1 MRSCYGW
8 KASYLALATF
18 ALAASVSP
26 LLKRFK
32 HLTGGVQGIS
42 LPSAR
47 TPQAFQH
54 VFPNETW
61 FYYLTWGIAAVLFAI
76 AYVGLHG
83 RVGRS
88 LRAVRDSEI
97 AAIAFGVNP
106 VFYKALAFGWSAAYA
121 GVAGA
126 LLAVVTAY
134 VSPDIYGIALSLT
147 LLAGAVMGGLDLDVG
162 RRDRRHRDPVL
173 AALGAARQPRTFFGR
188 LRHRGDC
195 DHDVHADWNRG
206 CAHADQG
213 GTLVNGASLLSA
225 QNLTIRFG
233 GIAALADVSFDVVP
247 GQITGLIGPNGAGK
261 TTCFNCI
268 TRLYQPVSGTIT
280 FNGEDISRVPA
291 HKVLER
297 GIART
302 FQNLELFG
310 SMSVLDNVQVG
321 ARGGARQALEML
333 DYVGLADVADRPV
346 RSLSFGA
353 RKNVELA
360 RALASK
366 PQLLLLDEPAA
377 GFGFEEIEVLR
388 ETIKRL
394 RRDFNTTILMVEHQ
408 MQLVMGICD
417 RIIVLCSG
425 KKLADGDPGRNREQP

>member
-1 MRSCYGW
+1 M
-8 KASYLALATF
+8 
-18 ALAASVSP
+18 
-26 LLKRFK
+26 
-32 HLTGGVQGIS
+32 
-42 LPSAR
+42 
-47 TPQAFQH
+47 
-54 VFPNETW
+54 
-61 FYYLTWGIAAVLFAI
+61 
-76 AYVGLHG
+76 
-83 RVGRS
+83 
-88 LRAVRDSEI
+88 
-97 AAIAFGVNP
+97 
-106 VFYKALAFGWSAAYA
+106 
-121 GVAGA
+121 
-126 LLAVVTAY
+126 
-134 VSPDIYGIALSLT
+134 
-147 LLAGAVMGGLDLDVG
+147 
-162 RRDRRHRDPVL
+162 
-173 AALGAARQPRTFFGR
+173 
-188 LRHRGDC
+188 
-195 DHDVHADWNRG
+195 
-206 CAHADQG
+206 
-213 GTLVNGASLLSA
+213 NGASILTA
-225 QNLTIRFG
+225 ENLTIRFG

-268 TRLYQPVSGTIT
+268 TRLYQPASGTIT

-321 ARGGARQALEML
+321 ARGGAREAREML
-333 DYVGLADVADRPV
+333 DYVGLGDVVNRPV

-360 RALASK
+360 RALAAK

-377 GFGFEEIEVLR
+377 GFGFEEIEVLG
-388 ETIKRL
+388 ETIKRV

-425 KKLADGDPGRNREQP
+425 KKLADGDPAAIANNREVIDAYLGGGC